1 MEYRV
6 LKYFLA
12 VAREEN
18 ITKASEVLHLSQPA
32 LSRQL
37 MQLEE
42 ELGTELFIRGKRKIT
57 LTPAGTL
64 LRRRALEIIELTEK
78 AGREVRSQEGE
89 LEGVISIGS
98 GEGET
103 FRLFSR
109 LMVDFQEQHPRIKFD
124 LYTNNGDFIRERLE
138 RGLLDIGIIFKPK
151 DLEKYDYLKLPDRE
165 RNGVIVPADSP
176 LASKEYITP
185 EDLIGQ
191 NLLLSKRAETLGF
204 AQWAGES
211 FAKYTIPVTYNLA
224 YNAALLV
231 SQGAGVAQTIEGAV
245 SLYRNPDI
253 LFKPFYP
260 TFEITSCMVWKK
272 NQPQPPAVASFIAYV
287 KQQLTGGSPE

>member
-18 ITKASEVLHLSQPA
+18 ITKASEALHLSQPA

-42 ELGTELFIRGKRKIT
+42 ELGTELFIRGKRRIT
-57 LTPAGTL
+57 LTPAGIL
-64 LRRRALEIIELTEK
+64 LCRRAQEIIELTEK

-89 LEGVISIGS
+89 LAGVISIGS

-109 LMVDFQEQHPRIKFD
+109 LMVNFQEQHPRVSFD

-138 RGLLDIGIIFKPK
+138 RGLSQRRHCLQ
-151 DLEKYDYLKLPDRE
+151 RQ
-165 RNGVIVPADSP
+165 SP
-176 LASKEYITP
+176 
-185 EDLIGQ
+185 
-191 NLLLSKRAETLGF
+191 GF
-204 AQWAGES
+204 QRIYYPGRFNRSES
-211 FAKYTIPVTYNLA
+211 FTF
-224 YNAALLV
+224 
-231 SQGAGVAQTIEGAV
+231 QTG
-245 SLYRNPDI
+245 
-253 LFKPFYP
+253 
-260 TFEITSCMVWKK
+260 
-272 NQPQPPAVASFIAYV
+272 
-287 KQQLTGGSPE
+287 

>member
-57 LTPAGTL
+57 LTPAGIL

-78 AGREVRSQEGE
+78 AGREIRSQEGE
-89 LEGVISIGS
+89 LAGVISIGS

-109 LMVDFQEQHPRIKFD
+109 LMVNFQEQHPRVKFD

-138 RGLLDIGIIFKPK
+138 RGLLDIIFKPR
-151 DLEKYDYLKLPDRE
+151 DLEKYSYLKLPDRE

-176 LASKEYITP
+176 LASKEFITP

-191 NLLLSKRAETLGF
+191 SLLLSKRAEALGF
-204 AQWAGES
+204 ARWAGEC

-231 SQGAGVAQTIEGAV
+231 SQAFTRPLKSPAAWSGKRINP
-245 SLYRNPDI
+245 SLR
-253 LFKPFYP
+253 
-260 TFEITSCMVWKK
+260 
-272 NQPQPPAVASFIAYV
+272 Q
-287 KQQLTGGSPE
+287 

>member
-18 ITKASEVLHLSQPA
+18 ITKASEALHLSQPA

-42 ELGTELFIRGKRKIT
+42 ELGTELFIRGKRRIT
-57 LTPAGTL
+57 LTPAGIL
-64 LRRRALEIIELTEK
+64 LCRRAQEIIELTEK

-89 LEGVISIGS
+89 LAGVISIGS

-109 LMVDFQEQHPRIKFD
+109 LMVNFQEQHPRVSFD

-138 RGLLDIGIIFKPK
+138 RGLSRTQRRHCLQ
-151 DLEKYDYLKLPDRE
+151 RQ
-165 RNGVIVPADSP
+165 SP
-176 LASKEYITP
+176 
-185 EDLIGQ
+185 
-191 NLLLSKRAETLGF
+191 GF
-204 AQWAGES
+204 QRIYYPGRFNRSES
-211 FAKYTIPVTYNLA
+211 FTF
-224 YNAALLV
+224 
-231 SQGAGVAQTIEGAV
+231 QTG
-245 SLYRNPDI
+245 
-253 LFKPFYP
+253 
-260 TFEITSCMVWKK
+260 
-272 NQPQPPAVASFIAYV
+272 
-287 KQQLTGGSPE
+287 